1 MKKLS
6 YKAGIITGLFL
17 YALGAALFWPAAE
30 IMNYTLFLVG
40 LFIIAAGL
48 GCLETA
54 ANPFVTVLGPESSG
68 HFRLNLAQTFNSFGA
83 IIAVVFGQRLILSNQ
98 YKMMTML
105 DPANAERYRRLQT
118 IIERGYGLQMRE
130 LDREFGELKEE
141 TCRTIIDI
149 MEMYHALHVSWSNLQ
164 DQQSIDERRVT
175 FLGFDAATE
184 AR

>member
-1 MKKLS
+1 MEMTN
-6 YKAGIITGLFL
+6 A
-17 YALGAALFWPAAE
+17 
-30 IMNYTLFLVG
+30 
-40 LFIIAAGL
+40 
-48 GCLETA
+48 
-54 ANPFVTVLGPESSG
+54 
-68 HFRLNLAQTFNSFGA
+68 
-83 IIAVVFGQRLILSNQ
+83 QRLILSNQ

-184 AR
+184 ARYLGYVRFMVNVEGPIPILTLELTVLTPRRQCGKNISACLMSGMPARVSTI

>member
-1 MKKLS
+1 MEMTN
-6 YKAGIITGLFL
+6 A
-17 YALGAALFWPAAE
+17 
-30 IMNYTLFLVG
+30 
-40 LFIIAAGL
+40 
-48 GCLETA
+48 
-54 ANPFVTVLGPESSG
+54 
-68 HFRLNLAQTFNSFGA
+68 
-83 IIAVVFGQRLILSNQ
+83 QRLILSNQ

-175 FLGFDAATE
+175 FLALTPPLKHVTSVMFALWLMWKGAIPILTLELTVLTPRRQCGKNISACLMSGMP
-184 AR
+184 ARVSTI

>member
-1 MKKLS
+1 MEMTN
-6 YKAGIITGLFL
+6 A
-17 YALGAALFWPAAE
+17 
-30 IMNYTLFLVG
+30 
-40 LFIIAAGL
+40 
-48 GCLETA
+48 
-54 ANPFVTVLGPESSG
+54 
-68 HFRLNLAQTFNSFGA
+68 
-83 IIAVVFGQRLILSNQ
+83 QRLILSNQ

-164 DQQSIDERRVT
+164 DQQSIDERRVWLMWKGAIPILT
-175 FLGFDAATE
+175 PELTVLTPRRQCGKNISACLMCGMP
-184 AR
+184 ARVSTI